1 MPGLEL
7 GLPIWAMVVAILPAI
22 LLYLLLFMETHIC
35 ELIMMEKTKEEKG
48 AGLHL
53 DIVLLSLINFACGA
67 FGGPWIC
74 AATVRAV
81 SHVSALAIMDTLEVS
96 SEMKHI

>member
-1 MPGLEL
+1 MPGLEV
-7 GLPIWAMVVAILPAI
+7 GLPIWAMVVAIL
-22 LLYLLLFMETHIC
+22 LYLLLFLETHIC
-35 ELIMMEKTKEEKG
+35 KLIMMEKTKEEKG

-53 DIVLLSLINFACGA
+53 YIVLLSLINFACGA
-67 FGGPWIC
+67 FSGPWIC

-96 SEMKHI
+96 SEMKPK